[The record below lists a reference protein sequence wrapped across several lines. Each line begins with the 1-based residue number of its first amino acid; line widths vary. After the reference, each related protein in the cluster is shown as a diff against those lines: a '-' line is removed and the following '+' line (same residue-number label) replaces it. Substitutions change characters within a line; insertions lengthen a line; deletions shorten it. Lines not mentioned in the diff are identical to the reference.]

1 MALPD
6 TTFPSSAD
14 TSLKDGLFHEYKK
27 HGKVTT
33 VKIIGQGAE
42 RYAIVCFKK
51 SEDADKALN
60 VSHDKSFFGSKIEVA
75 LYDGFEV
82 DDSDHR

>member
-1 MALPD
+1 M
-6 TTFPSSAD
+6 SSSSVTD

-51 SEDADKALN
+51 PEDADKALN